1 MTQETLWIGTTSK
14 FVSATLPDLPL
25 DAPLSGFGEEMG
37 SVVGGRAAVQT
48 FGQAKRFDFSFGLRP
63 VSELAVYKRL
73 RQGSFG
79 TGLIYFPDPIAQRE
93 NLFAPHWAEPGLL
106 ETGDWPNI
114 YDTAPTGYAN
124 VSSNSYDQPLRK
136 PTWAITNTNTA
147 PTGAASKFIIPIPPD
162 QTLRLGVSGAATGV
176 AVVRVVAYN
185 IAAGSSAGSNLTLL
199 TDTSSTRLN
208 ATFAG
213 SSYDYVEVYFMR
225 TSASAST
232 LTITSML
239 AQLWPTSG
247 ATPTLTGNHRA
258 GEGHTGCRFTG
269 AEWSETSRVASD
281 DGERNYRSL
290 AFSLVEVGAWR

>member
-14 FVSATLPDLPL
+14 FRSAVLPDLPL
-25 DAPLSGFGEEMG
+25 ESPLSGYGDEFGFEN
-37 SVVGGRAAVQT
+37 GGMAAVQS
-48 FGQAKRFDFSFGLRP
+48 FGQARRFDFNFNVRSLDE
-63 VSELAVYKRL
+63 VAVYRRL

-79 TGLIYFPDPIAQRE
+79 TGLIFFPDPMAQRV

-106 ETGDWPNI
+106 ETGDWPAI
-114 YDTAPTGYAN
+114 YDSAPTGYAN

-147 PTGAASKFIIPIPPD
+147 PTNGPSKFIIPIPPD
-162 QTLRLGVSGAATGV
+162 QTLRLGVSGAATGA

-185 IAAGSSAGSNLTLL
+185 IAAASSAGSNLTLL

-208 ATFAG
+208 ASFAG

-225 TSASAST
+225 TSGSAST
-232 LTITSML
+232 LTVTSML

-269 AEWSETSRVASD
+269 GTWSESYRVASD
-281 DGERNYRSL
+281 DGDRLYKGVG
-290 AFSLVEVGAWR
+290 FSLVEVGGWL